1 MHTAHYRPLPCFKSN
16 HINILLHRTAW
27 TDHPTGASLVH
38 GMQVVKQ
45 YVCGPNAEGQPGCGH
60 AFTSFTIMG
69 LTATQR
75 GLLRCNVCDFGIVEP
90 KIDGKSAASWR
101 LDRDIARSQRKVLKE
116 VLQPLQEMVARLEAV
131 DPPDFGSFT
140 DWVTAR
146 ASSTAGPGAGGGA
159 LPLHHL
165 RCCAALWRGS
175 LRAAHACTIACV
187 GRRWVWWHM

>member
-1 MHTAHYRPLPCFKSN
+1 
-16 HINILLHRTAW
+16 
-27 TDHPTGASLVH
+27 
-38 GMQVVKQ
+38 MQVVKQ

-159 LPLHHL
+159 LPLHHS
-165 RCCAALWRGS
+165 RCCAALWVPARCLCLHCSLPGARLGVVAHVSAALPVSWHARGP
-175 LRAAHACTIACV
+175 L
-187 GRRWVWWHM
+187 